1 MKITNTTREGSKA
14 TVDLELSYETVEK
27 AKSIAYNKAKKDILL
42 PGFRKGHAPR
52 KMVESIYGAD
62 VFLEDAVNEIFP
74 RILDCLTESGLKVVG
89 IPSVTKLDKL
99 EGGNYTM
106 TLEVSLYP
114 EVTLGQYKGLEVP
127 KASAEVPESD
137 IDKEIERMAETVS
150 RLESVE
156 REARFGDT
164 ANIDF
169 VGFIDG
175 VVFDGGSDEDFDLEL
190 GSDEFIPGFEDQVI
204 GMNIGEE
211 KDIDVTFPEDYQDDL
226 AGKPAVFHVVLN
238 DLKEKIMPELDDEFV
253 KDVSEFD
260 TMEEL
265 RSDIRTRFEK
275 EKAESV
281 ESAFKSAALE
291 MALGNT
297 EADLPDCMVDEE
309 LEYQMKQTTYQL
321 AMNGM
326 TMEQYT
332 QIFGGEEKMREI
344 MRPNA
349 ARQVKTK
356 VMLAKIA
363 EVEAFEIS
371 EEDIEKEYERMSEI
385 YGMPTDKI
393 KARLVVEDVKAD
405 LLDRKAIEL
414 IVENA
419 IAVAPAAE
427 EAAE

>member
-14 TVDLELSYETVEK
+14 TVELELSYETVEK
-27 AKSIAYNKAKKDILL
+27 GKSIAYNKAKKDIFL

-74 RILDCLTESGLKVVG
+74 NILDCLTESGLKVVG
-89 IPSVTKLDKL
+89 MPSITKLDKL
-99 EGGNYTM
+99 EGGNYAM
-106 TLEVSLYP
+106 TLEAPLYP

-127 KASAEVPESD
+127 KTSAEVPESD

-175 VVFDGGSDEDFDLEL
+175 VVFDGGSGENFDLQL
-190 GSDEFIPGFEDQVI
+190 GSGQFIPGFEDQVI

-238 DLKEKIMPELDDEFV
+238 DIKEKIMPELDDEFV

-309 LEYQMKQTTYQL
+309 LEYQMKQTAYQL
-321 AMNGM
+321 QMNGM

-332 QIFGGEEKMREI
+332 QMFGGEEKMREI

-349 ARQVKTK
+349 ARQVKTQ

-371 EEDIEKEYERMSEI
+371 DEEIEKEYERMSEV
-385 YGMPTDKI
+385 YGMPADEI
-393 KARLVVEDVKAD
+393 KTRMSAEDVKTD
-405 LLDRKAIEL
+405 LLARKAAEL
-414 IVENA
+414 IAENA
-419 IAVAPAAE
+419 VAVAPAAE